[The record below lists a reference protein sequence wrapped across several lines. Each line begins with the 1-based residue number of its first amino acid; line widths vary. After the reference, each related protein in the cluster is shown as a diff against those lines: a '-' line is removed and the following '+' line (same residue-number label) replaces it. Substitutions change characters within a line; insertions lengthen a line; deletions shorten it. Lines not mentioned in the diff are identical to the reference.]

1 MANKPNG
8 GPSRLPKGFPN
19 PFESL
24 DPNVIEKLPKGTELI
39 ELSEFGSSFWSY
51 IGRLDVRLPDGS
63 PKSYLLKA
71 TPEDKGKG
79 MSEGEFVSMSALHAV
94 KPEFVPR
101 PVAWGSYRDIPDM
114 HFFLVEFLDLIDEL
128 PAPEHLAARLAG
140 LHRDERAASPTGR
153 FGFPA
158 RTWSGVV
165 PRDNAWCDTWEE
177 YFARELRARLALERT
192 RRPPDPEMEALAAAL
207 LARVVPRLLRPLA
220 VLRSARPVLVH
231 GDLWNKNVAL
241 ALDAAASG
249 RRRPVIFD
257 AGCVYAHNEYEIG
270 IWTCTRYQFT
280 QEHIDAYCRHF
291 PPAEPKEDFAD
302 RALLYAMSMDL
313 CASYVHDH
321 DPSYRE
327 LAKRTMRY
335 LLGKYPGGYEEW
347 ARSYLPG

>member
-1 MANKPNG
+1 MANKTNG
-8 GPSRLPKGFPN
+8 GPSHIPKGFPN
-19 PFESL
+19 PFKCV
-24 DPNVIEKLPKGTELI
+24 DPNVIEKLPKGSEI
-39 ELSEFGSSFWSY
+39 VKLSEFGSSFWSH
-51 IGRLDVRLPDGS
+51 IARLDVRFPDRS
-63 PKSYLLKA
+63 TKSYLLKA
-71 TPEDKGKG
+71 TPEDRGKG
-79 MSEGEFVSMSALHAV
+79 MSEGEFVSMSALYAI

-128 PAPEHLAARLAG
+128 PAPEQLAASLAG
-140 LHRDERAASPTGR
+140 LHQHERAASLTGQ
-153 FGFPA
+153 FGFPG

-165 PRDNAWCDTWEE
+165 PRENAWCATWEE
-177 YFARELRARLALERT
+177 YFARELSARLALEKT
-192 RRPPDPEMEALAAAL
+192 RHPADPEMERLAAAL

-220 VLRSARPVLVH
+220 DLRSARPVLVH

-241 ALDAAASG
+241 DAASG
-249 RRRPVIFD
+249 RPVIFD
-257 AGCVYAHNEYEIG
+257 AGCLYAHNEYEIG

-321 DPSYRE
+321 DPGYRD
-327 LAKRTMRY
+327 LVKRTMSY
-335 LLGKYPGGYEEW
+335 LVDKYPGGYEAW
-347 ARSYLPG
+347 ARKPHQGKG